1 MTPQECAVIM
11 TYANQ
16 LDPRIQLNDPTLDVW
31 LTATASLSVE
41 EAKWGIK
48 DYYANANPND
58 ARGVPALQPATLRHR
73 VSQARERA
81 GAKGRAIEATKPV
94 RHPSGY
100 RASDPE
106 HWDRLVAQSQEQHR
120 QDLRRR
126 GVTTHPEK
134 CPTAC
139 PECGAQ

>member
-31 LTATASLSVE
+31 LTATANLSVE

-58 ARGVPALQPATLRHR
+58 NRGTQPLQPATLRYR
-73 VSQARERA
+73 VSQARERHQ
-81 GAKGRAIEATKPV
+81 AKAAAIEAAPRIKNPNNYRERNPELWEQLVAEGRDKHRADLRSRGITP
-94 RHPSGY
+94 HAEACPDCS
-100 RASDPE
+100 RAS
-106 HWDRLVAQSQEQHR
+106 R
-120 QDLRRR
+120 
-126 GVTTHPEK
+126 
-134 CPTAC
+134 
-139 PECGAQ
+139 

>member
-31 LTATASLSVE
+31 LTATANLSVE

-58 ARGVPALQPATLRHR
+58 NRGVQPLQPATLRHR
-73 VSQARERA
+73 VSQARERHV
-81 GAKGRAIEATKPV
+81 AKAAALEAAPV
-94 RHPSGY
+94 IRNPTGY

-106 HWDRLVAQSQEQHR
+106 RWDRLVQQGRDQGRAE
-120 QDLRRR
+120 LRSRGITPHAEGCPDCSRPRR
-126 GVTTHPEK
+126 
-134 CPTAC
+134 
-139 PECGAQ
+139 